1 VVLLCHLWRHQ
12 DLLPACQVD
21 RVLGGDP
28 LEEYGLLVEGGNHYV
43 LDAVDVGFLD
53 LLEDVGDVG
62 E

>member
-1 VVLLCHLWRHQ
+1 M
-12 DLLPACQVD
+12 LPAYQVD
-21 RVLGGDP
+21 RVLVGDP
-28 LEEYGLLVEGGNHYV
+28 LEEYGFLVEGGNHYV